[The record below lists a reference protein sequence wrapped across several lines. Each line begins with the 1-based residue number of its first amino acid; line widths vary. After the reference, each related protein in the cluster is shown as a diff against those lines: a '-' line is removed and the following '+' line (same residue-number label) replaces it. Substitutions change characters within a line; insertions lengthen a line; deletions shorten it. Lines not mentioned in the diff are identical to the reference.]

1 MDNTMLSS
9 TTKVDDVFSMAGAPP
24 ASLRRHYMQL
34 NQLIY
39 QIRLHLCILI
49 LYARDLVA
57 WVGQILSVG
66 NHYLS
71 YE

>member
-1 MDNTMLSS
+1 MILS
-9 TTKVDDVFSMAGAPP
+9 TTKVDDIFSMVGAPR

-39 QIRLHLCILI
+39 QIRLHLFILI

-57 WVGQILSVG
+57 CVGHILSIR

-71 YE
+71 CE